1 MCRQVA
7 AKSRDGPHQR
17 RRDALLVSLLQPRVH
32 GQAGHPLRHGI
43 AHGHL
48 HGVLRPGA
56 GVVGFYM
63 RRLDGGLALTPALSR
78 GERE

>member
-1 MCRQVA
+1 MHSATAAYAHAATSVA
-7 AKSRDGPHQR
+7 TLRCWSAACSPGCMD
-17 RRDALLVSLLQPRVH
+17 
-32 GQAGHPLRHGI
+32 QAGHSLRHGV
-43 AHGHL
+43 AHGQL